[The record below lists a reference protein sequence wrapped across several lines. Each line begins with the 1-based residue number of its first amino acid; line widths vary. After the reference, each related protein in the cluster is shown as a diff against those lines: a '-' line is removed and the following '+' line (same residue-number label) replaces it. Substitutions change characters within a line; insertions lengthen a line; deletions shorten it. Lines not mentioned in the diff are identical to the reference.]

1 MEVPDTLLTLTA
13 SQDSGVGV
21 TVSARQVTRVRHG
34 PAEKASRVQPT
45 NFWFQTQRMSPML
58 VRVHLDDFQWQ
69 DRDFSHLF
77 DIDNLPDQVHL
88 PEIGQNSWRHTL
100 GYEAFGVD
108 VDPMGSV
115 SFMGAAHV
123 CFTFD
128 ENTRKLSISS
138 PDGAKLLWNRV
149 SIRPWL
155 QTDLS
160 EGDVLCLGYI
170 SPDVLPLD
178 EHDQWPSPL
187 VYRIVGIS
195 NLIPPVPLTKKR
207 QREYYSSDDD
217 LQIVSVNGVPVTK
230 DMPNPLLRPQ
240 AMEREE
246 LEWDVEEE
254 FMCSVCF
261 GVLCV
266 PMSLECSHTHC
277 EECIRAWFVRKA
289 PLKTCPD
296 CQAPVQQPHF
306 VRSFSEMLD
315 KICAKKLKP
324 EDVKIRAAKL
334 QEWHERDRR
343 ERDRRERDRRERAA
357 EASAVAATGVIND
370 GVLRDFFQREA
381 RAQARRQAPEQ
392 VQAHAR
398 LQARA
403 RVQAQTQAQAQEQA
417 RAQARA
423 QAQVI
428 LAQLQ
433 AVGQPE
439 GQAQARAELHAV
451 LQAPGARR
459 RRQP

>member
-1 MEVPDTLLTLTA
+1 MLP
-13 SQDSGVGV
+13 
-21 TVSARQVTRVRHG
+21 
-34 PAEKASRVQPT
+34 K
-45 NFWFQTQRMSPML
+45 L
-58 VRVHLDDFQWQ
+58 VRVHLEDFQWQ
-69 DRDFSHLF
+69 DRDFSHLV
-77 DIDNLPDQVHL
+77 DIDNLPEQVCL

-100 GYEAFGVD
+100 GYETFGVD
-108 VDPMGSV
+108 IDPMDQV

-128 ENTRKLSISS
+128 ENTRKLSLSS
-138 PDGAKLLWNRV
+138 PDGAKLLLNRN

-170 SPDVLPLD
+170 SPHVLPLD

-195 NLIPPVPLTKKR
+195 NLNPPVPLTKKR

-217 LQIVSVNGVPVTK
+217 LEIVSVNGVPVTK
-230 DMPNPLLRPQ
+230 EMPNTLLRPQ
-240 AMEREE
+240 AMECDD

-254 FMCSVCF
+254 FMCSVCCD
-261 GVLCV
+261 VICV

-277 EECIRAWFVRKA
+277 EECIRAWFVQKA

-296 CQAPVQQPHF
+296 CQAPVKQPHF
-306 VRSFSEMLD
+306 VRSFSEMLN

-324 EDVKIRAAKL
+324 EDVKKRAAKL
-334 QEWHERDRR
+334 QEWQ
-343 ERDRRERDRRERAA
+343 ERDRRERAA
-357 EASAVAATGVIND
+357 EAAAVAANGVIND
-370 GVLRDFFQREA
+370 DVLRDFFQREA
-381 RAQARRQAPEQ
+381 RAQARGQAPEQ
-392 VQAHAR
+392 AYARLQVRAR
-398 LQARA
+398 LQAQ
-403 RVQAQTQAQAQEQA
+403 VQTQAQAQEQA
-417 RAQARA
+417 RVQARA

-428 LAQLQ
+428 LAQFQ
-433 AVGQPE
+433 AMGQPE
-439 GQAQARAELHAV
+439 GQAQARAV